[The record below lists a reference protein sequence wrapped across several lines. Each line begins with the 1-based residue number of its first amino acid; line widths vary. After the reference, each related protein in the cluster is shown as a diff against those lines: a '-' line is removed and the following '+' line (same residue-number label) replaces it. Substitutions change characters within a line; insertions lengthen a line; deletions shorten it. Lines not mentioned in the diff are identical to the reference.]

1 MSLFSRSLRTVINF
15 GGVLISGTAV
25 VALTLAVYVGQSS
38 SFDVDSIAFLPTY
51 FFALVLGAGIGFA
64 WQKVAVRRLEAMANE
79 HQTDNLRFN
88 TAIDNISQGLCF
100 FDGQQRLII
109 CNKRYAEMYGLTA
122 PQVTPGTTLREI
134 SDHCYRV
141 GSFPKMARSEY
152 AKWRKA
158 IAEWNLP
165 SETVTELKN
174 GRIFNIRHQPMVDG
188 GWVATHE
195 DITEK
200 RRIQMQIELMAR
212 CDELTGLANRVQ
224 VRERLEVLQAQA
236 ESVAESGSAVAVL
249 VVDLD
254 HFKGVNDALGH
265 AVGDKLLRAAAHRMK
280 HCARRGDLV
289 ARMGGDEFAIIQI
302 GQEQPVSA
310 QALARRLIYELGL
323 QFEIGPHRI
332 QIGASVGIA
341 LANGPEDQP
350 EALLSN
356 ADLALYAAKSA
367 GRSTHEFFR
376 LPMAEEAR
384 DRRSLENEL
393 REAQARGEFELFYQ
407 PIFSITTGRVV
418 TFEALLRWHHPTRGL
433 VLPDTF
439 IALAEETGLIE
450 SIGAW
455 VLQEAFCQ
463 ATLWPEHI
471 SVAINLSPVQIKG
484 GNLLRVVAEALRDS
498 GIEPERVE
506 LEITES
512 VRLAEDEANLN
523 MLMELR
529 ALGTSICLDD
539 LGVGYSSL
547 SYLRS
552 FPFRKIKIDRS
563 FVKGLVFHSEEAAI
577 VRAICTLG
585 NNLKMTI
592 VAEGVEEQAQLDLLR
607 ELGCDEAQGYL
618 LGRPMPFGKVSTVWQ
633 AESFDECWAPA
644 SDAELALFEE
654 NGMSESW
661 ALVV

>member
-1 MSLFSRSLRTVINF
+1 MFSRSLKSVISF
-15 GGVLISGTAV
+15 GAALLAGTA
-25 VALTLAVYVGQSS
+25 ALSLILAVHTYRTSVSGMGSE
-38 SFDVDSIAFLPTY
+38 IYLPPY
-51 FFALVLGAGIGFA
+51 LFALVLGLILGFVWLKA
-64 WQKVAVRRLEAMANE
+64 TIRRLEAMVLE
-79 HQTDNLRFN
+79 HRTDNLRFN

-100 FDGQQRLII
+100 FDGQQRLIV
-109 CNKRYAEMYGLTA
+109 CNQRYAEMYGLT
-122 PQVTPGTTLREI
+122 PQQVTPGTSLREI
-134 SDHCYRV
+134 SDHCYKA
-141 GSFPKMARSEY
+141 GSFPKMARTEY

-174 GRIFNIRHQPMVDG
+174 GRIFTIRHQPTADG

-224 VRERLEVLQAQA
+224 VRERLEALQAQPVHDA
-236 ESVAESGSAVAVL
+236 AIAVL

-265 AVGDKLLRAAAHRMK
+265 TVGDKLLRAAAHRMK

-341 LANGPEDQP
+341 LAAGPEEQP

-376 LPMAEEAR
+376 PPMAEQAR

-439 IALAEETGLIE
+439 VPLAEETGLIE

-455 VLQEAFCQ
+455 VLQEAFTQ
-463 ATLWPEHI
+463 ATAWPEHI
-471 SVAINLSPVQIKG
+471 SVAVNLSPVQVKG
-484 GNLLRVVAEALRDS
+484 GNLLRVVAEALRVS

-529 ALGTSICLDD
+529 ALGASICLDD

-585 NNLKMTI
+585 SNLKMTI

-644 SDAELALFEE
+644 TDEELALFEE
-654 NGMSESW
+654 NGMSDSW